1 MTLNSAE
8 LSSTDGVSDGNDAET
23 TGEQEQTIEE
33 ASEPE
38 PLSKDVLFELL
49 KNQRRRDAIRYLEE
63 NDGEATLS
71 DMAEHIAAKENDITV
86 EALSSSQ
93 RKRVYIGLYQC
104 HLPKMADTGVIDF
117 EKNRGDIELQPPA
130 EQLDPYL
137 DGDDDESEDVS
148 TDESDAPTSHLA
160 VAAAVAVSVA
170 AGLLGLPLFAQIPPA
185 GWAVLSTGAL
195 MALTIVERYR
205 YHDV

>member
-8 LSSTDGVSDGNDAET
+8 LSSTESAADETESET
-23 TGEQEQTIEE
+23 TGEQEESVEQT
-33 ASEPE
+33 SEPE

-49 KNQRRRDAIRYLEE
+49 KNQRRRDAIRYLKEH
-63 NDGEATLS
+63 DGEATLS

-130 EQLDPYL
+130 QQLDAYL
-137 DGDDDESEDVS
+137 DSDEEEEDVS
-148 TDESDAPTSHLA
+148 AADPEAPVPYLA
-160 VAAAVAVSVA
+160 VAGAVAVSVA
-170 AGLLGLPLFAQIPPA
+170 AGLLGVPFFAQIPAA
-185 GWAVLSTGAL
+185 GWAILSTGAL
-195 MALTIVERYR
+195 MAITAVESYR
-205 YHDV
+205 AYA